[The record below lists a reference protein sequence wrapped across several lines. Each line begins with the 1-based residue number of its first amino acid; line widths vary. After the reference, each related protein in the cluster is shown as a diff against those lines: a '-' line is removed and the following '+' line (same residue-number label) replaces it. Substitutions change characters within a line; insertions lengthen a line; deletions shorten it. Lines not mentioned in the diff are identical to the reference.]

1 MRKRLW
7 TILALVFIVPGL
19 MMLAGCPKPVDPED
33 PTGDQGTTD
42 DTYGAQPSPT
52 PGYGDDSAPTPTPP
66 PDDPDQPPVGGLY
79 PDPRNDPDG
88 GYDFE
93 NKDIYFEFD
102 SSALSATA
110 QGILKDKANFMN
122 KYKSMS
128 IVIEG
133 HCDER
138 GTNEYNLALGDR
150 RAESAK
156 SFLLKLGISASKIKT
171 ISYGE
176 EKPVDMG
183 HDEAAWE
190 KNRRAHFVIQ

>member
-1 MRKRLW
+1 MRGKFW
-7 TILALVFIVPGL
+7 TIMALALVVPGL
-19 MMLAGCPKPVDPED
+19 MLLAGCPPKDIEGPDEGNGGTATSTPTY
-33 PTGDQGTTD
+33 TGDSTAT
-42 DTYGAQPSPT
+42 PSPT
-52 PGYGDDSAPTPTPP
+52 HGDPDPTPIPGGAGTTPEGGIYSNP
-66 PDDPDQPPVGGLY
+66 KEDPESDK
-79 PDPRNDPDG
+79 
-88 GYDFE
+88 FE
-93 NKDIYFEFD
+93 NDDIYFEFD

-122 KYKSMS
+122 KYKGMS

-156 SFLLKLGISASKIKT
+156 SFLLKLGISASRMTT

-176 EKPVDMG
+176 EKPVDAG
-183 HDEAAWE
+183 HDEAAWA
-190 KNRRAHFVIQ
+190 KNRRAHFVIK